1 MGGRNTVPRRTVL
14 GSIAATAGGL
24 SVFTSAGQAER
35 IQRDLAQTEG
45 PPGGVEMR
53 EDVMVE
59 MRDGTEL
66 ASDIYLPDG
75 AGESENSEGRFGGP
89 FPTLV
94 IRTPY
99 GKSIYGGSGEF
110 FAGHG
115 FAVVTQDV
123 RGVGASEGEF
133 YPYRSEGYA
142 EGRDGYDTVEWAADQ
157 SWSNGRAGTFGI
169 SYMAATQW
177 AIAGAE
183 ESLPDSLEAMAPGFS
198 AASYYMQGAYTGG
211 AVLLSHNLD
220 WANPRAITKLEREQP
235 ETANEVTVLDQAQEA
250 MTQLYW
256 DLPVTPFEPHQE
268 VAADIQWLRDWHT
281 NETYGDYW
289 AVQDSTRFYDRI
301 DVPVLNYGGWYDI
314 FGQGTVWNFQG
325 VRREGSDGASE
336 SELVMGPYTHGA
348 IQQAQG
354 QVMGSGFTFPKN
366 VVFSEHELLLW
377 WFQRH
382 LTSESDDSDS
392 PVRLY
397 VPGLDEWVGFSEF
410 PPAAAEATTHYLH
423 SDGDANA
430 SEVGTESLVYDGR
443 LSTDKPVGE
452 EPVDEYTYD
461 PGDPV
466 PTVGGYN
473 VHWNGGVADRST
485 AYGNREDILV
495 YQTERLVSDVAVVGP
510 ITVTLYASTSAVDT
524 DFVVVLSDVDPS
536 ASAGGIWIAEGA
548 RRGRIGDVEADP
560 RDQSSYTEVTELE
573 PGEVYEWKIAVWPTA
588 RVFEAGHR
596 IRIDIASS
604 NFPRYDRNLN
614 TGAGLE
620 GTETATAEQ
629 TVYHT
634 ERYPSNVEL
643 PIVPIS
649 ELEDRV
655 IDGPVPGS
663 ADRSENGS

>member
-1 MGGRNTVPRRTVL
+1 MTSNGKVSRRTVL
-14 GSIAATAGGL
+14 GSIAAAAGGL
-24 SVFTSAGQAER
+24 SVFTAAAQAER
-35 IQRDLAQTEG
+35 LQRDLAQANR
-45 PPGGVEMR
+45 PHGGVEVR

-59 MRDGTEL
+59 MRDETEL
-66 ASDIYLPDG
+66 AADVYLPDRPG
-75 AGESENSEGRFGGP
+75 QSEESEGQPGGP

-94 IRTPY
+94 VRTPY

-115 FAVVTQDV
+115 FAVVAQDV
-123 RGVGASEGEF
+123 RGVGASEGDL

-142 EGRDGYDTVEWAADQ
+142 EARDGYDTVQWAADR
-157 SWSNGRAGTFGI
+157 SWSNGRVGTFGI

-177 AIAGAE
+177 AIAGADE
-183 ESLPDSLEAMAPGFS
+183 ELPESLETMAPGFS

-220 WANPRAITKLEREQP
+220 WANPRAIAKLEREQP
-235 ETANEVTVLDQAQEA
+235 ETADEVTVLDQAQEA

-256 DLPVTPFEPHQE
+256 DLPVTPFEPHQK
-268 VAADIQWLRDWHT
+268 VDIDIQWLRDWHT
-281 NETYGDYW
+281 NETYGDFW

-325 VRREGSDGASE
+325 IREEGSGGASE

-354 QVMGSGFTFPKN
+354 QVMGSGFTFPEN

-382 LTSESDDSDS
+382 LTDEGEDSDS

-397 VPGLDEWVGFSEF
+397 VPGLDEWVGVSEF
-410 PPAAAEATTHYLH
+410 PPAAAETTTHYLH
-423 SDGDANA
+423 SDGEANA
-430 SEVGTESLVYDGR
+430 SAIGTEGLVYDGR
-443 LSTDKPVGE
+443 LSTDEPTGE
-452 EPVDEYTYD
+452 EPVDEYIYD
-461 PGDPV
+461 PADPV

-485 AYGNREDILV
+485 AYGDREDILV
-495 YQTERLVSDVAVVGP
+495 YQTERLEEDVAVVGP

-524 DFVVVLSDVDPS
+524 DFVVVLSDVDPT

-560 RDQSSYTEVTELE
+560 RDQSSYTDVTELE
-573 PGEVYEWKIAVWPTA
+573 PDEVYKWKIAVWPTA

-604 NFPRYDRNLN
+604 NFPRYNRNLN
-614 TGAGLE
+614 TGEGLE
-620 GTETATAEQ
+620 GTEMETAEQ
-629 TVYHT
+629 TIYHT
-634 ERYPSNVEL
+634 EQYPSNVEL
-643 PIVPIS
+643 PIVPVA

-655 IDGPVPGS
+655 IDGPVPAS
-663 ADRSENGS
+663 AEQSGDRS